1 MKTVKTKG
9 IVIAEKVMSDFDKM
23 LTILTPNIG
32 KIECVAKGARRPK
45 SLLMA
50 GTQFLCFGDY
60 LLYKG
65 SENYSI
71 NSCET
76 IELFYN
82 IRTDLEKLQYAVYIT
97 KIIND
102 VTTENQNNYKI
113 LQLYLNTLYV
123 IANTDKNLEFIASI
137 FRLRLLSI
145 IGYRPEIKEC
155 KNCHQKENIT
165 KFSIKDNGFK
175 CTECAKNDKGAIEMH
190 ETTKDAIRY
199 IILSDAKKIYSF
211 QIPRRGYKRIKN
223 NNAIIS
229 YRKVGKRIQI
239 LLILQLKNYVYLNRS
254 CKHNINMLK
263 YKEVQALS
271 LY

>member
-9 IVIAEKVMSDFDKM
+9 IIIAEKIMSDFDKM
-23 LTILTPNIG
+23 LTILTPNMG
-32 KIECVAKGARRPK
+32 KIECVAKGSRRPK

-60 LLYKG
+60 MLYKG
-65 SENYSI
+65 GENYSM

-82 IRTDLEKLQYAVYIT
+82 IRTDLDKLKYAVYIT

-123 IANTDKNLEFIASI
+123 ISNTDKDLEFVTSI

-145 IGYRPEIKEC
+145 IGYRPEIEEC
-155 KNCHQKENIT
+155 KTCKEKENLT
-165 KFSIKDNGFK
+165 KFSIRDNGFK
-175 CTECAKNDKGAIEMH
+175 CTACGKQDKGAIDMS

-211 QIPRRGYKRIKN
+211 QVPKESIEE
-223 NNAIIS
+223 
-229 YRKVGKRIQI
+229 
-239 LLILQLKNYVYLNRS
+239 LKLREN
-254 CKHNINMLK
+254 
-263 YKEVQALS
+263 
-271 LY
+271 

>member
-9 IVIAEKVMSDFDKM
+9 IIIAENIMSDFDKM
-23 LTILTPNIG
+23 LTILTPNMG

-50 GTQFLCFGDY
+50 GTQFLCFGEY

-65 SENYSI
+65 SDNYSM

-82 IRTDLEKLQYAVYIT
+82 IRTDLDKLKYAVYIT
-97 KIIND
+97 KIVND
-102 VTTENQNNYKI
+102 VTTENQNNYKV

-123 IANTDKNLEFIASI
+123 ISNTDKDLEFITSI

-145 IGYRPEIKEC
+145 IGYRPEINEC
-155 KNCHQKENIT
+155 KICKTKGNLN
-165 KFSIKDNGFK
+165 KFSIKDNGYK
-175 CTECAKNDKGAIEMH
+175 CEVCGKQDKGAINMN

-199 IILSDAKKIYSF
+199 IILSDAKRIYSF
-211 QIPRRGYKRIKN
+211 QVPKESMEELK
-223 NNAIIS
+223 IIS
-229 YRKVGKRIQI
+229 K
-239 LLILQLKNYVYLNRS
+239 VYLTE
-254 CKHNINMLK
+254 KLEK
-263 YKEVQALS
+263 EYK
-271 LY
+271 

>member
-1 MKTVKTKG
+1 MRTVKTKG
-9 IVIAEKVMSDFDKM
+9 IIIAEKVMSDFDKM
-23 LTILTPNIG
+23 LTILTPNMG
-32 KIECVAKGARRPK
+32 KIECVAKGSRRPK

-60 LLYKG
+60 MLYKG
-65 SENYSI
+65 GENYSM

-82 IRTDLEKLQYAVYIT
+82 IRTDLDKLKEAVYIT

-123 IANTDKNLEFIASI
+123 ISNTDKDLEFVTSI

-145 IGYRPEIKEC
+145 IGYRPEIEEC
-155 KNCHQKENIT
+155 KTCKEKENLT
-165 KFSIKDNGFK
+165 KFSIRDNGFK
-175 CTECAKNDKGAIEMH
+175 CTACGKQDKGAIDMS

-211 QIPRRGYKRIKN
+211 QVPKESIEELK
-223 NNAIIS
+223 IIS
-229 YRKVGKRIQI
+229 K
-239 LLILQLKNYVYLNRS
+239 LYLTE
-254 CKHNINMLK
+254 KLEK
-263 YKEVQALS
+263 EYKM
-271 LY
+271 

>member
-9 IVIAEKVMSDFDKM
+9 IIIAEKVMSDFDKM
-23 LTILTPNIG
+23 LTILTPNMG
-32 KIECVAKGARRPK
+32 KIECVAKGSRRPK

-60 LLYKG
+60 MLYKG
-65 SENYSI
+65 GENYSM

-82 IRTDLEKLQYAVYIT
+82 IRTDLDKLKYAVYIT

-123 IANTDKNLEFIASI
+123 ISNTDKDLEFVTSI

-145 IGYRPEIKEC
+145 IGYRPEIEEC
-155 KNCHQKENIT
+155 KTCKEKENLT
-165 KFSIKDNGFK
+165 KFSIRDNGFK
-175 CTECAKNDKGAIEMH
+175 CTACGKQDKGAIDMS

-211 QIPRRGYKRIKN
+211 QVPKESIKELK
-223 NNAIIS
+223 IIS
-229 YRKVGKRIQI
+229 K
-239 LLILQLKNYVYLNRS
+239 LYLTE
-254 CKHNINMLK
+254 KLEK
-263 YKEVQALS
+263 EYKM
-271 LY
+271 

>member
-9 IVIAEKVMSDFDKM
+9 IIIAEKVMSDFDKM
-23 LTILTPNIG
+23 LTILTPNMG
-32 KIECVAKGARRPK
+32 KIECVAKGSRRPK

-60 LLYKG
+60 MLYKG
-65 SENYSI
+65 GENYSM

-76 IELFYN
+76 IELFYD
-82 IRTDLEKLQYAVYIT
+82 IRTDLDKLKYAVYIT

-123 IANTDKNLEFIASI
+123 ISNTDKDLEFVTSI

-145 IGYRPEIKEC
+145 IGYRPEIEEC
-155 KNCHQKENIT
+155 KTCKEKENLT
-165 KFSIKDNGFK
+165 KFSIRDNGFK
-175 CTECAKNDKGAIEMH
+175 CTACGKQDKGAIDMS

-211 QIPRRGYKRIKN
+211 QVPKESIEELK
-223 NNAIIS
+223 IIS
-229 YRKVGKRIQI
+229 K
-239 LLILQLKNYVYLNRS
+239 LYLTE
-254 CKHNINMLK
+254 KLEK
-263 YKEVQALS
+263 EYKM
-271 LY
+271 

>member
-9 IVIAEKVMSDFDKM
+9 IIIAEKVMSDFDKM
-23 LTILTPNIG
+23 LTILTPNMG
-32 KIECVAKGARRPK
+32 KIECVAKGSRRSK

-60 LLYKG
+60 MLYKG
-65 SENYSI
+65 GENYSM

-82 IRTDLEKLQYAVYIT
+82 IRTDLDKLKYAVYIT

-123 IANTDKNLEFIASI
+123 ISNTNKDLEFVTSI

-145 IGYRPEIKEC
+145 IGYRPEIEEC
-155 KNCHQKENIT
+155 KTCKEKENLT
-165 KFSIKDNGFK
+165 KFSIRDNGFK
-175 CTECAKNDKGAIEMH
+175 CTACGKQDKGAIDMS

-211 QIPRRGYKRIKN
+211 QVPKESIEELK
-223 NNAIIS
+223 IIS
-229 YRKVGKRIQI
+229 K
-239 LLILQLKNYVYLNRS
+239 LYLTE
-254 CKHNINMLK
+254 KLEK
-263 YKEVQALS
+263 EYKM
-271 LY
+271 

>member
-9 IVIAEKVMSDFDKM
+9 IIIAEKIMSDFDKM
-23 LTILTPNIG
+23 LTILTPNMG
-32 KIECVAKGARRPK
+32 KIECVAKGSRRPK

-60 LLYKG
+60 MLYKG
-65 SENYSI
+65 GENYSM

-82 IRTDLEKLQYAVYIT
+82 IRTDLDKLKEAVYIT

-123 IANTDKNLEFIASI
+123 ISNTDKDLEFVTSI

-145 IGYRPEIKEC
+145 IGYRPEIEEC
-155 KNCHQKENIT
+155 KTCKEKENLT
-165 KFSIKDNGFK
+165 KFSIRDNGFK
-175 CTECAKNDKGAIEMH
+175 CTACGKQDKGAIDMS

-211 QIPRRGYKRIKN
+211 QVPKESIEELK
-223 NNAIIS
+223 IIS
-229 YRKVGKRIQI
+229 K
-239 LLILQLKNYVYLNRS
+239 LYLTE
-254 CKHNINMLK
+254 KLEK
-263 YKEVQALS
+263 EYKM
-271 LY
+271 

>member
-9 IVIAEKVMSDFDKM
+9 IIIAEKVMSDFDKM
-23 LTILTPNIG
+23 LTILTPNMG
-32 KIECVAKGARRPK
+32 KIECVAKGSRRPK

-60 LLYKG
+60 MLYKG
-65 SENYSI
+65 GENYSM

-82 IRTDLEKLQYAVYIT
+82 IRTDLDKLKYAVYIT

-102 VTTENQNNYKI
+102 VTTVNQNNYKI

-123 IANTDKNLEFIASI
+123 ISNTDKDLEFVTSI

-145 IGYRPEIKEC
+145 IGYRPEIEEC
-155 KNCHQKENIT
+155 KTCKEKENLA
-165 KFSIKDNGFK
+165 KFSIRDNGFK
-175 CTECAKNDKGAIEMH
+175 CTACGKQDKGAIDMS

-211 QIPRRGYKRIKN
+211 QVPKESIEELK
-223 NNAIIS
+223 IIS
-229 YRKVGKRIQI
+229 K
-239 LLILQLKNYVYLNRS
+239 LYLTE
-254 CKHNINMLK
+254 KLEK
-263 YKEVQALS
+263 EYKM
-271 LY
+271 

>member
-9 IVIAEKVMSDFDKM
+9 IIIAEKVMSDFDKM
-23 LTILTPNIG
+23 LTILTPNMG
-32 KIECVAKGARRPK
+32 KIECVAKGSRRPK

-50 GTQFLCFGDY
+50 GTQFLFFGDY
-60 LLYKG
+60 MLYKG
-65 SENYSI
+65 GENYSM

-82 IRTDLEKLQYAVYIT
+82 IRTDLDKLKYAVYIT

-123 IANTDKNLEFIASI
+123 ISNTNKDLEFVTSI

-145 IGYRPEIKEC
+145 IGYRPEIEEC
-155 KNCHQKENIT
+155 KTCKEKENLT
-165 KFSIKDNGFK
+165 KFSIRDNGFK
-175 CTECAKNDKGAIEMH
+175 CTACGKQDKGAIDMS

-211 QIPRRGYKRIKN
+211 QVPKESIEELK
-223 NNAIIS
+223 IIS
-229 YRKVGKRIQI
+229 K
-239 LLILQLKNYVYLNRS
+239 LYLTE
-254 CKHNINMLK
+254 KLEK
-263 YKEVQALS
+263 EYKM
-271 LY
+271 

>member
-9 IVIAEKVMSDFDKM
+9 IIIAEKIMSDFDKM
-23 LTILTPNIG
+23 LTILTPNMG
-32 KIECVAKGARRPK
+32 KIECVAKGSRRPK

-60 LLYKG
+60 MLYKG
-65 SENYSI
+65 GENYSM

-82 IRTDLEKLQYAVYIT
+82 IRTDLDKLKYAVYIT

-123 IANTDKNLEFIASI
+123 ISNTDKDLEFVTSI

-145 IGYRPEIKEC
+145 IGYRPEIEEC
-155 KNCHQKENIT
+155 KTCKGKENLT
-165 KFSIKDNGFK
+165 KFSIRDNGFK
-175 CTECAKNDKGAIEMH
+175 CTACGKQDKGAIDMS

-211 QIPRRGYKRIKN
+211 QVPKESIEELK
-223 NNAIIS
+223 IIS
-229 YRKVGKRIQI
+229 K
-239 LLILQLKNYVYLNRS
+239 LYLTE
-254 CKHNINMLK
+254 KLEK
-263 YKEVQALS
+263 EYKM
-271 LY
+271 

>member
-1 MKTVKTKG
+1 MKIVKTKG
-9 IVIAEKVMSDFDKM
+9 IIIAEHNVGDFDKM
-23 LTILTPNIG
+23 LTILTPNMG

-65 SENYSI
+65 SENYSM

-82 IRTDLEKLQYAVYIT
+82 IRTDLDKLNYAVYIT
-97 KIIND
+97 KIVND
-102 VTTENQNNYKI
+102 VTTENQNNYKV

-123 IANTDKNLEFIASI
+123 ISNTDKDLELITAI

-145 IGYRPEIKEC
+145 IGYRPEIGEC
-155 KNCHQKENIT
+155 RTCKQKENLK

-175 CTECAKNDKGAIEMH
+175 CEACGKVDKGAIDMN

-199 IILSDAKKIYSF
+199 IILADAKKIYSF
-211 QIPRRGYKRIKN
+211 QIPRESIEELK
-223 NNAIIS
+223 IIS
-229 YRKVGKRIQI
+229 KI
-239 LLILQLKNYVYLNRS
+239 YLTE
-254 CKHNINMLK
+254 KLEK
-263 YKEVQALS
+263 EYKL
-271 LY
+271 

>member
-1 MKTVKTKG
+1 MKTVRTKG
-9 IVIAEKVMSDFDKM
+9 IIIAEKVLSDFDKM
-23 LTILTPNIG
+23 LTILTPNNG

-50 GTQFLCFGDY
+50 GTQFLCFGEY

-65 SENYSI
+65 SDNYSM

-76 IELFYN
+76 IEIFYN
-82 IRTDLEKLQYAVYIT
+82 IRTDLDKLKYAVYIT

-123 IANTDKNLEFIASI
+123 ISNTDKDLELITSI

-145 IGYRPEIKEC
+145 IGYRPEIGEC
-155 KNCHQKENIT
+155 KNCKQKENLN

-175 CTECAKNDKGAIEMH
+175 CNECSKLDKGAIDMS

-199 IILSDAKKIYSF
+199 AIIADPKKIYSF
-211 QIPRRGYKRIKN
+211 EIPKEAIEELK
-223 NNAIIS
+223 IIS
-229 YRKVGKRIQI
+229 KI
-239 LLILQLKNYVYLNRS
+239 YLTE
-254 CKHNINMLK
+254 KLEK
-263 YKEVQALS
+263 EYKI
-271 LY
+271 

>member
-9 IVIAEKVMSDFDKM
+9 IIIAEKIMSDFDKM
-23 LTILTPNIG
+23 LTILTPNMG
-32 KIECVAKGARRPK
+32 KIECVAKGSRRPK

-60 LLYKG
+60 MLYKG
-65 SENYSI
+65 GENYSM

-82 IRTDLEKLQYAVYIT
+82 IRTDLDKLKYAVYIT

-123 IANTDKNLEFIASI
+123 ISNTDKDLEFVTSI

-145 IGYRPEIKEC
+145 IGYRPEIEEC
-155 KNCHQKENIT
+155 KTCKEKENLT
-165 KFSIKDNGFK
+165 KFSIRDNGFK
-175 CTECAKNDKGAIEMH
+175 CTACGKQDKGAINMS

-211 QIPRRGYKRIKN
+211 QVPKESIEELK
-223 NNAIIS
+223 IIS
-229 YRKVGKRIQI
+229 K
-239 LLILQLKNYVYLNRS
+239 LYLTE
-254 CKHNINMLK
+254 KLEK
-263 YKEVQALS
+263 EYKM
-271 LY
+271 